1 MMNNYQQFIV
11 TNDLM
16 FRFLVG
22 PLYLRI
28 KHINYLDKDTEKEN
42 LFVDFYLLESER
54 FVDFYHSMT

>member
-16 FRFLVG
+16 FRFLVE